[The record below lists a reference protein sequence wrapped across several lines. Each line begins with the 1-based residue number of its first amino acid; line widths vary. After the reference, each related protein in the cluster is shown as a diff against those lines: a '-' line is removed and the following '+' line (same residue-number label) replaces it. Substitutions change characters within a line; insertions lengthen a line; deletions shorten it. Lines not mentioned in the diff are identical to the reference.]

1 MKIEKIVER
10 QRDFF
15 RTDRTRDLRFRLEA
29 LERLEASI
37 KHHEEDINQ
46 ALKKDLHKSSVEAY
60 MTEVGMTLSELSFV
74 KRHLPA
80 WVMRQYVPT
89 PLA

>member
-29 LERLEASI
+29 LEGLEAAMT
-37 KHHEEDINQ
+37 HQDVEFNQ
-46 ALKKDLHKSSVEAY
+46 
-60 MTEVGMTLSELSFV
+60 
-74 KRHLPA
+74 P
-80 WVMRQYVPT
+80 
-89 PLA
+89 